1 MQGAWPVTDFLPR
14 AVAGRGWPR
23 RGRLWRSRGRV
34 VLGVRRFERG
44 GCRVESRCRP
54 RPYVL
59 KLTGEVPELLFGP
72 VLELHEPGAGAF
84 DGTKQLVELEIDR
97 FAVTVLGVL
106 DDEHHQEGDDRG
118 ARIDD
123 ELPRIGEAVFR
134 PERRPHDDGQHCGQ
148 KRPRRPEIVS
158 GRPSKPPEGL
168 SHTAIPL
175 QAGRQDVGWWG
186 GEDLALTYYLRF
198 GGASRLGS
206 ARFSR
211 AGRPRD
217 VPAGA
222 SVVTTPTASRSPW
235 ASFRSF
241 VLVPRTGVPAA
252 M

>member
-123 ELPRIGEAVFR
+123 ELSFFFQAEFGIRDKLVTGVQTCALPIWHHSIRRRPLLRGMDGRRHALGDRDRAGLPHPTCRGVGRRAPRLAGERTRHLPTVARFR
-134 PERRPHDDGQHCGQ
+134 SEERRVG
-148 KRPRRPEIVS
+148 KE
-158 GRPSKPPEGL
+158 GR
-168 SHTAIPL
+168 
-175 QAGRQDVGWWG
+175 
-186 GEDLALTYYLRF
+186 
-198 GGASRLGS
+198 SRW
-206 ARFSR
+206 
-211 AGRPRD
+211 
-217 VPAGA
+217 
-222 SVVTTPTASRSPW
+222 SPYH
-235 ASFRSF
+235 
-241 VLVPRTGVPAA
+241 
-252 M
+252 